1 VKGTIWIH
9 GTNYYE
15 ILVYIIEVL
24 HTGSLNKNLILFKYD
39 MFDSSSNGTR
49 TNEYNNVEIKAN
61 VGYHNYDLFAQ
72 QEKQMYFTTFLKGQ
86 RG

>member
-1 VKGTIWIH
+1 MKGTIWIH

-15 ILVYIIEVL
+15 ILVYIIEV